1 MVYII
6 LIIYL
11 NIEPQS
17 NMNAMLIKN
26 ANNSKHLCHLR
37 LCHIAEDRITKMEK
51 MGILSDLKSIS
62 DPTCEVCLQG
72 KMTMSPFVGQMTR
85 ANEVLEII
93 HSDVCGP
100 FKEMARGGF
109 YYFIIFIDDLLRYGH
124 LFFMKNKSE
133 SFEKFKEFKAKVENQ
148 TGKSI
153 KTLRSDRGGEYLSTE
168 FIEFLKEH
176 GIVSQLTPPGTPQLN
191 GVSKRRNRTLLDM
204 VRSMMSYTDLPISLW
219 GFALQTA
226 SYILNCVPS
235 KSVTSTPYEIWMV
248 RHRFLNFLRFGDA
261 QLLSKS

>member
-1 MVYII
+1 
-6 LIIYL
+6 
-11 NIEPQS
+11 
-17 NMNAMLIKN
+17 
-26 ANNSKHLCHLR
+26 
-37 LCHIAEDRITKMEK
+37 
-51 MGILSDLKSIS
+51 MGILSNLESWS
-62 DPTCEVCLQG
+62 DPTCEACLQC
-72 KMTMSPFVGQMTR
+72 KMTRSPFVGQMRR

-109 YYFIIFIDDLLRYGH
+109 YYFITFIDDLSRYGH
-124 LFFMKNKSE
+124 LFLMKNKSE

-176 GIVSQLTPPGTPQLN
+176 GIISQLTPPRTPQLN

-204 VRSMMSYTDLPISLW
+204 VRSKMSYTDLLISL
-219 GFALQTA
+219 
-226 SYILNCVPS
+226 
-235 KSVTSTPYEIWMV
+235 
-248 RHRFLNFLRFGDA
+248 
-261 QLLSKS
+261 